1 MGKVKRRKKEK
12 GKGKEKRKR
21 KKIKKKIKVFN
32 YTKIKTPKRI
42 YELGINDFLK
52 NKYVFN
58 KNYGKNIGKAIKTN
72 FKRFGFEDKGVWKPS
87 SDLKK
92 HNEVFK
98 LTRPELKYGSG
109 TEKVLAYLYI
119 YRLQNKMKLL
129 VELKKRDKTIN
140 VSESDIANLFDT
152 EKNKPRSAFDML
164 ENENYSLKIFKKRK

>member
-1 MGKVKRRKKEK
+1 MGKEERKKTK
-12 GKGKEKRKR
+12 KSRKSR
-21 KKIKKKIKVFN
+21 KKKKKIKVFN
-32 YTKIKTPKRI
+32 YTKIKTPKKI
-42 YELGINDFLK
+42 HELGINDFLK
-52 NKYVFN
+52 NKVVFN

-72 FKRFGFEDKGVWKPS
+72 FKKFGFGDKGVWKPS

-92 HNEVFK
+92 YNAMFK

-119 YRLQNKMKLL
+119 HRLQNKMKLL
-129 VELKKRDKTIN
+129 VELKRRDKTIN
-140 VSESDIANLFDT
+140 VSDSDIANLFDT